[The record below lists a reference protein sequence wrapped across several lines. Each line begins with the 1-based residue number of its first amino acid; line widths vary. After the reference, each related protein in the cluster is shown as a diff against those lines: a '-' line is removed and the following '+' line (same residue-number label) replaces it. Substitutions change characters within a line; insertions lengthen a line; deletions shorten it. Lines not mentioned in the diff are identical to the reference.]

1 MAQSAKPGEGL
12 SFYETLSIQ
21 MQFVVPLIRR
31 LQDVL
36 GEQVV
41 MDALEEANRR
51 EQIAARDSFPTGVEA
66 DCSRLIKKLDFIMHD
81 ALDYEVLRSEKG
93 AADFDVKACRYQR
106 LMKSLDAEDIGTAII
121 CNMDYSYA
129 EKAGMELTRTQTC
142 MKGGSHCDFRYKPRA
157 IKQVD
162 VVSDETKRV
171 RLDMSKA
178 KKR

>member
-1 MAQSAKPGEGL
+1 
-12 SFYETLSIQ
+12 

-51 EQIAARDSFPTGVEA
+51 EQEAARNSFPAGVEA
-66 DCSRLIKKLDFIMHD
+66 DCSGLIKKLEFIMHD
-81 ALDYEVLRSEKG
+81 ALEYDVVRSDKE
-93 AADFDVKACRYQR
+93 AAEFDVKSCGYQK
-106 LMKSLDAEDIGTAII
+106 LMKGLDAEDIGSAII

-142 MKGGSHCDFRYKPRA
+142 MKGASHCDFRYRPRA
-157 IKQVD
+157 VKQES
-162 VVSDETKRV
+162 SDNRSGGADRAQLDIYKRKE
-171 RLDMSKA
+171 S
-178 KKR
+178 